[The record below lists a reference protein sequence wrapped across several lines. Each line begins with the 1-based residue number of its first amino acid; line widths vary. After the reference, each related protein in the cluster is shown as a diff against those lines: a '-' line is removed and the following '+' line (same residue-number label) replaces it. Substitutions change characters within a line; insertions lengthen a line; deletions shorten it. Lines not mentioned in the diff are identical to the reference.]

1 MDCLKILILIVS
13 ITVIGSVYDGFFV
26 KTFAID
32 EDTNSSTDNKSLNT
46 LFESVKNSIVQVTRS
61 IPSND
66 PTIPINENKTALG
79 TGFIYDN
86 SGRIVT
92 NNHVVEKA
100 KLVDI
105 TFMNGNRF
113 VANVTGTDPYSDLA
127 VIKIIDN
134 TTALP
139 KPLVIG
145 NSSKLKVGD
154 QVIAI
159 GNPFGLEG
167 SMTTGIVSQIGRL
180 LSEDDKGFSI
190 PNAIQIDALIN
201 PGNSGGP
208 LLNIHGE
215 VVGVNTAGIFPS
227 GIGLSVPSN
236 TVTKIIPVL
245 IKEGNYSHPWLGITG
260 GTLSNDIVK
269 REDLDKNVKG
279 IIVDS
284 VIKSS
289 PADKAGINGSI
300 INQYREK
307 HGGDVITA
315 ADGKP
320 IIKIEDLVSYLETS
334 KSVNDNITLTIIRDK
349 ISVNKTIHLE
359 DRVSANKTK

>member
-1 MDCLKILILIVS
+1 MNTLRIIILITVLVLIGSIHGNFFGKILAFKETDS
-13 ITVIGSVYDGFFV
+13 SSYD
-26 KTFAID
+26 
-32 EDTNSSTDNKSLNT
+32 NSLNE
-46 LFESVKNSIVQVTRS
+46 LFESVKNSIVQITKS

-66 PTIPINENKTALG
+66 PTSPINENKTSLG

-100 KLVDI
+100 KMVDV
-105 TFMNGNRF
+105 TFMNGDRYI
-113 VANVTGTDPYSDLA
+113 ANVTGTDPYSDLA

-134 TTALP
+134 TTSLP
-139 KPLVIG
+139 KPLSIG
-145 NSSKLKVGD
+145 NSSKLRVGD

-180 LSEDDKGFSI
+180 LSEDEKGFSI

-208 LLNIHGE
+208 LLNINGE

-236 TVTKIIPVL
+236 AVTKIIPIL

-260 GTLSNDIVK
+260 GTISNEIAK
-269 REDLDKNVKG
+269 REGLDRSVKG

-284 VIKSS
+284 VVKSS
-289 PADKAGINGSI
+289 PADKAGINGST

-307 HGGDVITA
+307 HGGDIITA

-320 IIKIEDLVSYLETS
+320 IIKIEDLISYLETG
-334 KSVNDNITLTIIRDK
+334 KSVNDNVTLTIIRDNS
-349 ISVNKTIHLE
+349 IMNKTIQLE
-359 DRVSANKTK
+359 DRDSHNKTN